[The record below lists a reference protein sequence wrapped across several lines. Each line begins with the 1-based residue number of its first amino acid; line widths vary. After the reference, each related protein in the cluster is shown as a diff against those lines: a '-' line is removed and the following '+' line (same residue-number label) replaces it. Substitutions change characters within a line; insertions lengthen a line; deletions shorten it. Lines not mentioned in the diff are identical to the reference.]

1 MSSEIIIGIVVIGFM
16 VGMCT
21 FMGVKIYQQKKKQ
34 EVIRLGK
41 ISKKDRDAAKR
52 KALLIMRILGKDYE
66 DHLFETHMQI
76 ISDSEELIN
85 KALEKEAFRKENET
99 KRNNGGKA

>member
-1 MSSEIIIGIVVIGFM
+1 
-16 VGMCT
+16 
-21 FMGVKIYQQKKKQ
+21 
-34 EVIRLGK
+34 
-41 ISKKDRDAAKR
+41 
-52 KALLIMRILGKDYE
+52 MRILGKDYE